1 MQNMQCLERDRGVL
15 LAQLSGSKKAAW
27 GNAETRLQAKVEFDT
42 AVYQLCD
49 PGLVTGLFLA
59 SLIFAAKNKQ

>member
-1 MQNMQCLERDRGVL
+1 MQCLERDRGVL

-42 AVYQLCD
+42 LQFTSS
-49 PGLVTGLFLA
+49 VTLDELLGF
-59 SLIFAAKNKQ
+59 S